1 MIKRTTTE
9 AIRTTRRKV
18 AALIHIGKQS
28 LRSIGQLIDR
38 PKSTVHRHLQS
49 QSFRDQYP
57 ESYFWETEAGEAWL
71 RRMVL
76 GVLFIF
82 EMQHA
87 VGADALSDFFKLIRI
102 NTHVGVS
109 SNAVLTLLNRMKTCS
124 FIFRISAK
132 HPCPRKPAKRSWRW
146 TKPILAAC

>member
-82 EMQHA
+82 GMQHA
-87 VGADALSDFFKLIRI
+87 VGADALSDF
-102 NTHVGVS
+102 
-109 SNAVLTLLNRMKTCS
+109 
-124 FIFRISAK
+124 
-132 HPCPRKPAKRSWRW
+132 
-146 TKPILAAC
+146 LATPLKWDKQDQIPN